1 MWPARAPASTALPK
15 VIATS
20 IWNVKLIY
28 STEDLKLA
36 MKLLLGQ
43 RARSA
48 RARRNFFSTGDSE
61 ADDKFVPVNKDTI
74 NWAYH
79 VLDRMVFEPS
89 WRVRFR

>member
-1 MWPARAPASTALPK
+1 VASSSASEHCASKSHRYFYLER
-15 VIATS
+15 
-20 IWNVKLIY
+20 KLIY
-28 STEDLKLA
+28 STEELKLA

-48 RARRNFFSTGDSE
+48 RVRRNFFSTGDSE
-61 ADDKFVPVNKDTI
+61 AGDKFVPVNKDTI